1 MAEDQET
8 QNKAAQFSQ
17 EVALQATRRLKAR
30 KAGKNVWFGF
40 GMFGL
45 IGWSVVVPTLL
56 GAMLGIWLDGRYP
69 GTHSWTV
76 TLLIVGLFIGCG
88 SAAHWVNK
96 ESREMLEEEAKDE

>member
-8 QNKAAQFSQ
+8 QNKTAQFAQ
-17 EVALQATRRLKAR
+17 EVALQANRRLKAQ

-56 GAMLGIWLDGRYP
+56 GAMLGIWLDGHHP
-69 GTHSWTV
+69 GTHSWTL
-76 TLLIVGLFIGCG
+76 TLLIVGLFTGCG

-96 ESREMLEEEAKDE
+96 ESREMLEEEPKDE